1 MAGIE
6 GLIPVQQAFN
16 GGEVSQLV
24 SARIEQPR
32 FQAGCKTMLNCYPMA
47 QGPATRRPGFRYLG
61 EVKEADKPVRL
72 FPFVFSAEQAR
83 VLEFGVGYVR
93 FWTPTGYIV
102 REGKPYEVATPY
114 TENDIPTIDIAQSAD
129 IIYIASENHPPA
141 KLSRFGD
148 TDWRYE
154 VIQWTPS
161 IAPPSIAE
169 AVPIGTIPEGEKSRT
184 NYVYVAT
191 AVDKETGDESFPSKE
206 VTVYNAAPLSQSYYI
221 RIKIVPTER
230 ATEYRIYKKR
240 GGVFGFIGRLIDTGG
255 VVTKPS
261 VLKVSMPEKP
271 KLPFGTYYIDV
282 TLTEFTNPLTFQ
294 WLSSSG
300 WKNVPE
306 ISGEQIAPRAI
317 KRNGANWQLVSG
329 IRSDE
334 DDGWDPGDIF
344 RVIDATGIPVQIT
357 LPEWNTS
364 ATVNRGPGIYL
375 NNMFEDRNIQADTAD
390 GPPVEKVPF
399 KEEGNYPRKVFLWQ
413 QRLGWAS
420 TDKRPLTIW
429 MSRTANYENLSA
441 ASPPKD
447 DDGIEVTLAS
457 ESQDRIA
464 WLMGEN
470 SLLMGTTGAEYTIT
484 GADGGS
490 ALTPTS
496 FSFSKQSNFGSEEI
510 GAIFAA
516 GKVLYA
522 QRTTCEVREFGYN
535 FEQDRYISPSML
547 ILATHLIENNKII
560 EWEWQQSESLLWC
573 VMEDGTLIACTYM
586 MEHEVIG
593 WHKHTTDGK
602 VLHVCCIPG
611 ERKDLL
617 FAVIERE
624 ISGVKKKY
632 IEMLIPPFVGSNL
645 KDAFFVDCGATY
657 DGEETSRICGLDYL
671 EGKEVSIFCDGASMP
686 SRIVKNGCIDLDY
699 PVKWAH
705 IGLPYYTLLIPNRP
719 EVATEQGAPQGR
731 IINIPKALVRFYR
744 SMNVRVGS
752 EGRKCDDVI
761 KHLSADPVNPQLMS
775 GDVDVA
781 VMGGWSSSRSIQ
793 VEVSDPVP
801 MTVVCIIYGLK
812 ISPSI

>member
-93 FWTPTGYIV
+93 FWTSTGYV
-102 REGKPYEVATPY
+102 VYEGKPYEVATPY
-114 TENDIPTIDIAQSAD
+114 TENDIPTVDIAQSAD
-129 IIYIASENHPPA
+129 VIYIASENHPPR
-141 KLSRFGD
+141 KLSRYGD
-148 TDWRYE
+148 TAWRLE
-154 VIQWTPS
+154 EITFAPS
-161 IAPPSIAE
+161 IEAPASLSLSATGSEPASGKITYYYR
-169 AVPIGTIPEGEKSRT
+169 V
-184 NYVYVAT
+184 T
-191 AVDKETGDESFPSKE
+191 AVDKDTGDESYPSEIKSI
-206 VTVYNAAPLSQSYYI
+206 TTDALSQTWYV
-221 RIKIVPTER
+221 KLTAGKVDN
-230 ATEYRIYKKR
+230 AVEYRFYKLR
-240 GGVFGFIGRLIDTGG
+240 GGTYGFIGRSADG
-255 VVTKPS
+255 V
-261 VLKVSMPEKP
+261 
-271 KLPFGTYYIDV
+271 
-282 TLTEFTNPLTFQ
+282 
-294 WLSSSG
+294 
-300 WKNVPE
+300 
-306 ISGEQIAPRAI
+306 
-317 KRNGANWQLVSG
+317 
-329 IRSDE
+329 
-334 DDGWDPGDIF
+334 
-344 RVIDATGIPVQIT
+344 
-357 LPEWNTS
+357 
-364 ATVNRGPGIYL
+364 
-375 NNMFEDRNIQADTAD
+375 FEDRNIQADTAD
-390 GPPVEKVPF
+390 GPPVEKEPF
-399 KEEGNYPRKVFLWQ
+399 KEEGNYPRRVFLWQ

-420 TDKRPLTIW
+420 SNKHPLTIW

-484 GADGGS
+484 GTDGSS

-496 FSFSKQSNFGSEEI
+496 FSFSRQSNFGSEEI

-522 QRTTCEVREFGYN
+522 QRTTSEVREFGYN
-535 FEQDRYISPSML
+535 YEQDRYISPSML
-547 ILATHLIENNKII
+547 ILAAHLIENNKIV

-602 VLHVCCIPG
+602 VLHACCIPG

-632 IEMLIPPFVGSNL
+632 IEMLSPPFVGSNL

-686 SRIVKNGCIDLDY
+686 SRIIKNGCIDLDY

-752 EGRKCDDVI
+752 EGRKCDDAI

-801 MTVVCIIYGLK
+801 MTVVCIVYGLK
-812 ISPSI
+812 VSPSI